1 MQRHGGRRNQTMA
14 RCAKAAESPAVD
26 DRHTAAADG
35 DHHTDAAG
43 TERHKSGARM
53 PEKKG

>member
-1 MQRHGGRRNQTMA
+1 MA